1 MSNENSSSLKSSSE
15 LCHQKFVNRLA
26 QVYLQKKAKSPMEAA
41 EWANRTVPFTL
52 VPRVKEA
59 MTKKRPL

>member
-1 MSNENSSSLKSSSE
+1 MSTKNSSSQSASSE

-26 QVYLQKKAKSPMEAA
+26 QIYLQKKTKDPVKAA
-41 EWANRTVPFTL
+41 EWANRSVPFTL

-59 MTKKRPL
+59 MRRPVR